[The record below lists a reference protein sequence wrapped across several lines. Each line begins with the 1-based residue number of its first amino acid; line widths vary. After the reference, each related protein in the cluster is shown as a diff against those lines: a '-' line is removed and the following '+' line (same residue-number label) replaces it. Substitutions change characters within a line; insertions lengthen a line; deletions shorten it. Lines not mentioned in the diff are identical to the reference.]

1 LWLTID
7 LTSDVPIYTQ
17 IRNGI
22 LTGILSGELT
32 PGESLPSVRQL
43 ASDLGINLHTVNKAY
58 GVLKQ
63 EGFIQVHRKKGA
75 VINAPEMYR
84 ADDGYYARLREQLHP
99 LIAEACCRGVS
110 IDDFTDICGQIYA
123 HYQKEARRNDHE

>member
-7 LTSDVPIYTQ
+7 LHSDVPIYTQ

-22 LTGILSGELT
+22 IEGILTGELL
-32 PGESLPSVRQL
+32 PGEALPSVRQL
-43 ASDLGINLHTVNKAY
+43 ASDLGINLHTANKAY

-75 VINAPEMYR
+75 VINWPQMYR
-84 ADDGYYARLREQLHP
+84 AGDGYYARLQEQIKP
-99 LIAEACCRGVS
+99 FVAEAFCRGLS
-110 IDDFTDICGQIYA
+110 PDDFILICRQVYT
-123 HYQKEARRNDHE
+123 HYEKEARRNQDG

>member
-1 LWLTID
+1 MWLTID
-7 LTSDVPIYTQ
+7 LNADVPIYTQ

-22 LTGILSGELT
+22 IEGILTGELK

-63 EGFIQVHRKKGA
+63 EGFIRVHRKKGA
-75 VINAPEMYR
+75 VINSPESYR
-84 ADDGYYARLREQLHP
+84 AGEGYYGRLRAQLQP
-99 LIAEACCRGVS
+99 LIAEARCRGVS
-110 IDDFTDICGQIYA
+110 VDDFTGICGQIYE
-123 HYQKEARRNDHE
+123 HYQARRNDDG